1 MADKRTAKKG
11 PEFWT
16 EKEALATAFEGGT
29 DVVATT
35 IAAVTQPEEAIVE
48 S

>member
-16 EKEALATAFEGGT
+16 EKETLATAFEAGT

-35 IAAVTQPEEAIVE
+35 VAAVTQAEEAVVE